1 MIRVLLVDDH
11 TLVREGL
18 SQLLNAEDDIEVVG
32 ETGSGRAALQLC
44 DELDPDVVLLDYVL
58 EDSDG
63 LETTS
68 RLVAQKSRARIL
80 VLTMYANE
88 EYATRLLRAGASGF
102 LVKGACTDELLHAVR
117 AVAARRTYV
126 TPSIQEKMI
135 ARIGQPQAD
144 LPEGVLSNRELQV
157 LIRLARGFSTR
168 EVADELGISRSTAE
182 SHRAK
187 VLEKLNLR
195 NNADMTRFAIK
206 RGLVGLD

>member
-1 MIRVLLVDDH
+1 MLKILLVDDH

-18 SQLLNAEDDIEVVG
+18 AQLLNAEDDIEVVG
-32 ETGSGRAALQLC
+32 ETGSGRAAVQLC
-44 DELDPDVVLLDYVL
+44 NALQPDVVLLDYVL
-58 EDSDG
+58 PDSDG

-68 RLVAQKSRARIL
+68 RIVAHKGRARIL

-88 EYATRLLRAGASGF
+88 EYAIRLLRAGASGF
-102 LVKGACTDELLHAVR
+102 LVKGASTDELLRAVR
-117 AVAARRTYV
+117 AVAARCTYV
-126 TPSIQEKMI
+126 TPSIQEKLV
-135 ARIGQPQAD
+135 ARIGQPEGE
-144 LPEGVLSNRELQV
+144 LPESVLSNRELQV
-157 LIRLARGFSTR
+157 LTRLARGATTR

-206 RGLVGLD
+206 RRLVELE

>member
-18 SQLLNAEDDIEVVG
+18 RQLLETESDIEVVG
-32 ETGSGRAALQLC
+32 ETGSGREALLLC
-44 DELDPDVVLLDYVL
+44 ADLEPDVVLLDYVL
-58 EDSDG
+58 PDSDG
-63 LETTS
+63 LETAS
-68 RLVAQKSRARIL
+68 RLVAQKTAGRIL

-102 LVKGACTDELLHAVR
+102 LVKGACTDELLQAVR
-117 AVAARRTYV
+117 AVAAGRTYV
-126 TPSIQEKMI
+126 TQHIQEKMV

-144 LPEGVLSNRELQV
+144 IPESVLSNRELQV
-157 LIRLARGFSTR
+157 LIRLARGSATR
-168 EVADELGISRSTAE
+168 EVADDLGISRSTAE
-182 SHRAK
+182 SHRSK

-206 RGLVGLD
+206 RGLVELD